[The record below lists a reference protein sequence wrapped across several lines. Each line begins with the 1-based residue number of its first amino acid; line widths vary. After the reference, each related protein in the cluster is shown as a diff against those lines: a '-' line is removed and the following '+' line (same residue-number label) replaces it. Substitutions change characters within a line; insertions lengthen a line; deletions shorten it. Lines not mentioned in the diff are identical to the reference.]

1 MRACALVSATQIRN
15 KTMTKPKL
23 DGGNRGG
30 KGTPDFRPPNVKPT
44 EEFWAWQQDAKCA
57 GVETEKFFLPYAVR
71 NSEKQRLNAEAK
83 AVCAGCPV
91 IEQCLSH
98 ALSVPEEF
106 GVWGGLTPE
115 ERKIVSRRNKLN
127 NKLNIKTTTNI
138 TKD

>member
-1 MRACALVSATQIRN
+1 MSATQIRN

-30 KGTPDFRPPNVKPT
+30 KGIPSESKAPNVKPT
-44 EEFWAWQQDAKCA
+44 EEFWAWQQEAKCV
-57 GVETEKFFLPYAVR
+57 GVDTEKFFLPYAVR
-71 NSEKQRLNAEAK
+71 GSDKQRLNAEAK

-91 IEQCLSH
+91 VEQCLTH
-98 ALSVPEEF
+98 ALSVPEEY

-115 ERKIVSRRNKLN
+115 ERKLIIRQNKLN
-127 NKLNIKTTTNI
+127 NKLNIKTTIKT